1 MGWNALWCWRTDVA
15 FLAFALLSFI
25 IFPCVILVGLLCLF
39 FVDYKGEA
47 LFCPIWYRCREEK
60 GWSREKFSSFFPL
73 FVWECLVKKQTI
85 GSREEKWRWWA
96 FPQFECSG
104 WVFRVGEM
112 GSGKQKSPK
121 RRCLTLDDSLQ
132 CIFSCLDSYQDRAA
146 VSLVCKQWYR
156 VDGATRK
163 QIYIPNCYSIL
174 PSGLSKRFKDLQ
186 SIKLKGKPRASEF
199 DILEKDWG
207 GHTGPWVQEIVRSYP
222 KLQALHLR
230 RMEICDEDL
239 ELLARGCTSLQ
250 VFHFLSCNP
259 HTPIHIQTA
268 VTSINAVIVVWERS
282 WSFSP
287 SKLSHSETKSIST
300 GTQYVALH

>member
-1 MGWNALWCWRTDVA
+1 
-15 FLAFALLSFI
+15 
-25 IFPCVILVGLLCLF
+25 
-39 FVDYKGEA
+39 
-47 LFCPIWYRCREEK
+47 
-60 GWSREKFSSFFPL
+60 
-73 FVWECLVKKQTI
+73 
-85 GSREEKWRWWA
+85 
-96 FPQFECSG
+96 
-104 WVFRVGEM
+104 M

-268 VTSINAVIVVWERS
+268 VTSINAVIVV
-282 WSFSP
+282 
-287 SKLSHSETKSIST
+287 
-300 GTQYVALH
+300 